1 MVYQINGTNG
11 SGNAINIDK
20 SIQYGKNHVENKF
33 DYMSAPFVNDNV
45 PAAPILDFSISEQ
58 AGEENIKK
66 LESFVKSNDEY
77 LKSLPPLEYEFRYM
91 PELGKGKVDN
101 KAVLATAYYEMNCNK
116 QLSVNEFED
125 RFLPDTDEFT
135 AEALD
140 INSDGNIDIAEYS
153 ANIIATDILSK
164 NTKDISEVDGTMN
177 AKGLNAILEYSKK
190 ANKDAAL
197 ALYSEIYST
206 YNLGSTLNDSD
217 INQLP

>member
-45 PAAPILDFSISEQ
+45 PAAPILDFSISEP

-116 QLSVNEFED
+116 QLSVDEFED

-217 INQLP
+217 ISQLP